1 MMALVKRHPLLT
13 YFVLAYGLTWP
24 VIPLVSVS
32 PLLGIPA
39 LFGPTLAAIIVVT
52 LTQGKTGL
60 KDLLS
65 RLVRWRVGMRWYA
78 VALDLPVIL
87 ALTTA
92 GAYLLLGGSAAIRL
106 GGLSVLDLV
115 VFVGMPDPTEKQ
127 GRDQPRSLLRRH
139 TLPWRLHERPPPTEG
154 TMKRPGRFH
163 PGPDVARC
171 STLLGFDLD
180 DLLGLGDFDV
190 HYGLFLVYVFRGLVV
205 GLYYDLGAVGHL
217 AAQDHLAHG
226 VFDHALQHAL

>member
-39 LFGPTLAAIIVVT
+39 LFGPALAAIIVVT

-115 VFVGMPDPTEKQ
+115 VFVGMPDPTEKL
-127 GRDQPRSLLRRH
+127 GRDQP
-139 TLPWRLHERPPPTEG
+139 T
-154 TMKRPGRFH
+154 
-163 PGPDVARC
+163 
-171 STLLGFDLD
+171 
-180 DLLGLGDFDV
+180 
-190 HYGLFLVYVFRGLVV
+190 
-205 GLYYDLGAVGHL
+205 
-217 AAQDHLAHG
+217 
-226 VFDHALQHAL
+226 